1 MVGELAERLRT
12 EPVSFTLNVQFAECG
27 DPTDDPT
34 RAWPDTRPE
43 IAAGRL
49 DLTGPV
55 SDEQFWNNHMFDPT
69 RLGPGIELSDD
80 PVLVCRGAAYGEGF
94 SRRYPEGMPLGPA
107 SVPW

>member
-80 PVLVCRGAAYGEGF
+80 PVLVCRGPRTA
-94 SRRYPEGMPLGPA
+94 RA
-107 SVPW
+107 SVGDIEKVCP